1 MTRPLLVLGALMAL
15 SVPARAAFTVG
26 GKAYTKRLSTDL
38 LSDPKALAPAA
49 FHLGYGRKLKVDE
62 VRGVWVR
69 VEDGPSMGWVF
80 GGNLAEDKP
89 ADTKGMDGT
98 PLAASQTSATAA
110 ARPLAPAAEQYG
122 DRKGLAEAKADVLWM
137 EAEDD
142 AITAGQVDAFLQANH
157 KGEFQ

>member
-1 MTRPLLVLGALMAL
+1 
-15 SVPARAAFTVG
+15 
-26 GKAYTKRLSTDL
+26 
-38 LSDPKALAPAA
+38 
-49 FHLGYGRKLKVDE
+49 
-62 VRGVWVR
+62 
-69 VEDGPSMGWVF
+69 MGWVF